1 MLNIFVEKHVRMVS
15 YVKGS
20 PMKAHLNRYIQHLQV
35 ERGLSA
41 NTLSSY
47 ERDLN
52 QFIAYIDQQGLTELT
67 AVKRHHMSRYMLH
80 LKEQGRKAATLS
92 RHIVSVRAFFHF
104 LLAEDVIQSNPSIY
118 MEAPK
123 QEKKPPS
130 ILSVSVTNKLLETP
144 NCSSAAGKRDKA
156 MLELIYATGIRVSEL
171 VSLNI
176 EHVNMQLEFIQCMGT
191 GQKERLVPFGK
202 LASEAIVDYLQ
213 YGRDELLTE
222 RASESALFLN
232 HLGTRLTRQGFWK
245 TIKKYAK
252 EAGIEEEITPHTLRH
267 SVAAHLLDNGAD
279 IRSVQEL
286 LGHAD
291 ISSTLKYTQVS
302 KERMKEVYS
311 RAHPRA

>member
-1 MLNIFVEKHVRMVS
+1 
-15 YVKGS
+15 
-20 PMKAHLNRYIQHLQV
+20 MKDHLNRFIQYLRM

-47 ERDLN
+47 ERDVN
-52 QFIAYIDQQGLTELT
+52 QFIYFVEAQGLTELT
-67 AVKRHHMSRYMLH
+67 AVQRHHISRYMLH

-92 RHIVSVRAFFHF
+92 RHIVSVRAFFLYLITEGHI
-104 LLAEDVIQSNPSIY
+104 VNNPSIY

-130 ILSVSVTNKLLETP
+130 ILSVADTSMLLETP
-144 NCSSAAGKRDKA
+144 NSASASGKRDKA

-171 VSLNI
+171 VSLNM
-176 EHVNMQLEFIQCMGT
+176 EHINMHMGFIQCIGT
-191 GQKERLVPFGK
+191 GLRERIVPFGR
-202 LASEAIVDYLQ
+202 LAADALSEYLLT
-213 YGRDELLTE
+213 GRNELLTLRE
-222 RASESALFLN
+222 SESALFLN

-279 IRSVQEL
+279 IRAVQEL

-291 ISSTLKYTQVS
+291 ISTTLKYTQVP
-302 KERMKEVYS
+302 KTRMKEVYNQ
-311 RAHPRA
+311 AHPRA